1 MTAPAPAPT
10 PAPALQSPVPRRR
23 RWFKTLLRVTIA
35 SILVIA
41 VVGGVAV
48 PWWLSHPGRFSAVV
62 ASLLPELNGTVRFE
76 RVRLGWT
83 GPMILEGITI
93 VPADGAKPP
102 VTASQIEGSHGLLAM
117 LLSGGDLGLL
127 SIDGLAVDLAFD
139 KNHDTNLEK
148 LRRPGDPEADADEPR
163 PQLAAV
169 MMRLHVDDAVVRI
182 TAPWTIEPWVSD
194 PISIRAALAP
204 TPHGHSEWTIEPLTV
219 LADAQMEPP
228 VAWGVLAYIAPI
240 LADATRTSGRFS
252 LQLDQTRLPVGD
264 PGGGTLSG
272 VLSMHEVVVGPG
284 PLIKGM
290 IESLPAGFPRPT
302 AIRVADES
310 HVKFRMADRKVRHEG
325 LEFGVPLPNGQRLD
339 VQSSGTVAL
348 NDRSLDL
355 QLVLP
360 IPTDLPKDR
369 PLLAAFAGKQ
379 LSIGVAGNLDEP
391 RVVFD
396 GSIGQVAGQVAI
408 ELLDKVPELIE
419 RVRGERPV
427 VPASAAEEATVDE
440 TAGDATPPA
449 ITGGDVVDI
458 VGSVLDEVARRRA
471 ERRAAEEPEETPPRR
486 GRLRD
491 RLLGPQVPP
500 PPPPPQP
507 TPQPQPTP
515 APAQ

>member
-1 MTAPAPAPT
+1 MVAPT
-10 PAPALQSPVPRRR
+10 PASQSPVPTRRSWFR
-23 RWFKTLLRVTIA
+23 RAVRVTIVTL
-35 SILVIA
+35 LVVA
-41 VVGGVAV
+41 VLGGVAV
-48 PWWLSHPGRFSAVV
+48 PWWLSHPERFSSIV
-62 ASLLPELNGTVRFE
+62 AILLPELDGSVRFE

-93 VPADGAKPP
+93 VPADGGNPP
-102 VTASQIEGSHGLLAM
+102 VAVSQIEGNHGLLGM
-117 LLSGGDLGLL
+117 VFSGGDLGRLA
-127 SIDGLAVDLAFD
+127 IDGLAIDLAFD
-139 KNHDTNLEK
+139 KNHDTNLEQ
-148 LRRPGDPEADADEPR
+148 LFRPGDPKAEAGGPRRAPVQVRLDVEDAI
-163 PQLAAV
+163 
-169 MMRLHVDDAVVRI
+169 VRI

-194 PISIRAALAP
+194 PISMRAALGP
-204 TPHGHSEWTIEPLTV
+204 TADGHSEWTIEPVEL
-219 LADAQMEPP
+219 LADARMEPP

-272 VLSMHEVVVGPG
+272 MLSMHEVVVGPG
-284 PLIKGM
+284 PLIKGI

-310 HVKFRMADRKVRHEG
+310 HVKFRLADRKVRHEG

-348 NDRSLDL
+348 DDRSLDV
-355 QLVLP
+355 QLTLP
-360 IPTDLPKDR
+360 IPIDLPKDR
-369 PLLAAFAGKQ
+369 PILAAFAGKQ

-449 ITGGDVVDI
+449 ITGDDVVDI
-458 VGSVLDEVARRRA
+458 VGSVLDEVARRGA
-471 ERRAAEEPEETPPRR
+471 ERRAAEEPGETPPRR
-486 GRLRD
+486 GRLRN
-491 RLLGPQVPP
+491 RLLGPQA

-507 TPQPQPTP
+507 TP